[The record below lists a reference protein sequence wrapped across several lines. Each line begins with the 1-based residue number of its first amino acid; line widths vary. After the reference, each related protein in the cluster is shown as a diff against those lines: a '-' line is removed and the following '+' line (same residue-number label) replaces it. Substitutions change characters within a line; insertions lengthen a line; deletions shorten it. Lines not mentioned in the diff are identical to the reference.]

1 MTDETDLEA
10 RAAEL
15 RRLVYGTPG
24 GHESDAVTELAE
36 VEHALMKLRE
46 ASVATAS
53 GAVMGTRSSTGLAG
67 PAPKHAEHAEHS
79 EHAVG
84 DAPVSSNRDRRVR
97 RIVLAGTAVLVVAGA
112 ALAVGPMRE
121 LTVTPRGLEVFDRA
135 RGVDDA
141 APRGSET
148 ALGPRA
154 VETIRYIGRALGFEV
169 WVFRDGTD
177 VCMIVQREERSGWGA
192 NCVNEAEFLERGIR
206 QYITFEELS
215 GRARPAGLDP
225 GTAVELEWTD
235 ESVDVE
241 WSIVPISEAADDPG
255 RVWVPA
261 SPEGSTP
268 MTYEEWSSARL
279 AARRGGS

>member
-24 GHESDAVTELAE
+24 GHESDAVTELVE
-36 VEHALMKLRE
+36 VEHALMQRRE
-46 ASVATAS
+46 ASVATPS
-53 GAVMGTRSSTGLAG
+53 GAVMGTRSSTE
-67 PAPKHAEHAEHS
+67 PAASARARA

-84 DAPVSSNRDRRVR
+84 HAEIVSNHDRRIR
-97 RIVLAGTAVLVVAGA
+97 RIVFAGTAALVVAGA
-112 ALAVGPMRE
+112 ALAIGPMRE
-121 LTVTPRGLEVFDRA
+121 LTVVPRGLEVFDRA
-135 RGVDDA
+135 RSDDDA

-148 ALGPRA
+148 ALGARA
-154 VETIRYIGRALGFEV
+154 AETIRYIGRAVGFEV

-177 VCMIVQREERSGWGA
+177 VCMIVQRDERSGWGA
-192 NCVNEAEFLERGIR
+192 KCVDEATFLERGIR
-206 QYITFEELS
+206 QLITYDELS

-225 GTAVELEWTD
+225 GSAVELEWND
-235 ESVDVE
+235 ESVEVE
-241 WSIVPISEAADDPG
+241 WSIVPISEAAADPG

-279 AARRGGS
+279 AARLGGS